1 MGIFFFEWSSLKE
14 IILRVISFKYIK
26 KFRKRITI
34 IFKNVDLIF
43 KIRPNLFYNFFE
55 NEK

>member
-1 MGIFFFEWSSLKE
+1 MGVFFFEWSSLKE

-26 KFRKRITI
+26 KCRKRITI
-34 IFKNVDLIF
+34 RFKNVDLILNR
-43 KIRPNLFYNFFE
+43 RPNLFYNFFE